1 MRNYSIIFATTLLS
15 TCLFSSIA
23 HSETI
28 KIGLSEQ
35 AAENKNINR
44 PKVGMSMEAVKSYF
58 GTPPQISGPT
68 GKPAIYQWKYTDF
81 TVYFEGEYVIHS
93 VLHPSKAETTSNE
106 QP

>member
-1 MRNYSIIFATTLLS
+1 MLKTPILLATGILV
-15 TCLFSSIA
+15 TCLFSTVSY
-23 HSETI
+23 SETI

-35 AAENKNINR
+35 AEENKNINR

-58 GTPPQISGPT
+58 GNPASVSGPT
-68 GKPAIYQWKYTDF
+68 GKPAIYQWKYADF

-93 VLHPSKAETTSNE
+93 VLHPSKAEKKRNE